1 LRDTAACRHL
11 HKVRAAESMVA
22 RHEPGRHVLGNGVQA
37 IDADRS
43 GSAESPGLTPVASA
57 SIGTKGSDP
66 LSANFE
72 GFWKFPGGMLSVER
86 GERMT
91 AVSVMPGDGRPA
103 DRPPVGLP
111 SLTPIGLG
119 APDLALVD
127 GRSVVNFDLYEA
139 MRRFYFED
147 FRGRTAAVSRAASL
161 ARRLYYVARPAIPR
175 RYQLALRRRLAR
187 TQARSRFPAWPVDTT
202 LDDLRSAVMSA
213 AMAAAGRDR
222 VPMLGL
228 WPRRARYGVVLRHD
242 VEEREGVRNIGAL
255 RRLEEAAGLRSVWN
269 FVPERYPFDAAIL
282 TDLQQAGH
290 EIGVHGLHHDG
301 KLFSSRREFVR
312 RAERIN
318 GYLSAWGARGFA
330 APSAIRKLDWIAERL
345 DIDFDS
351 SAPTAEV
358 IGAQPGGCATVFPF
372 LLPRSI
378 VEIPMTAQQD
388 HTLFELLGRPDI
400 DVWLETIRVIRERG
414 GVLVL
419 TVHPDYMTSAARLD
433 LYRAVLSRLTEDEQ
447 AWTALPGELSDWW
460 RRRSESE
467 IRGQG
472 DRLVI
477 SGPARDD
484 AAVGSLALCS
494 DGLTFSPS

>member
-1 LRDTAACRHL
+1 MRALDHSGRSAGAA
-11 HKVRAAESMVA
+11 AF
-22 RHEPGRHVLGNGVQA
+22 P
-37 IDADRS
+37 
-43 GSAESPGLTPVASA
+43 SA
-57 SIGTKGSDP
+57 SPREASPIRAEGAGLLADA
-66 LSANFE
+66 LAANFE
-72 GFWKFPGGMLSVER
+72 GFWKFPAGMLAVER
-86 GERMT
+86 GEGMT
-91 AVSVMPGDGRPA
+91 AVRLRPGDGRPA
-103 DRPPVGLP
+103 DLPPIGLP
-111 SLTPIGLG
+111 SLTPIGMP
-119 APDLALVD
+119 APEMALVD
-127 GRSVVNFDLYEA
+127 GQAVVSFDLYEA

-147 FRGRTAAVSRAASL
+147 FRGRAAAVSRAASL
-161 ARRLYYVARPAIPR
+161 ARRLYYLGRPAIPR

-213 AMAAAGRDR
+213 ALAAAGRDR

-242 VEEREGVRNIGAL
+242 VEGSEGVRNVDVL
-255 RRLEEAAGLRSVWN
+255 RRLEESAGLRSIWN
-269 FVPERYPFDAAIL
+269 FVPERYPFDRSML

-290 EIGVHGLHHDG
+290 EIGVHGLYHDG

-318 GYLSAWGARGFA
+318 VYLSAWGARGFA

-345 DIDFDS
+345 EIEFDS
-351 SAPTAEV
+351 SAPAAEV

-388 HTLFELLGRPDI
+388 HTLFEILGRRDI
-400 DVWLETIRVIRERG
+400 DVWLETIRVVRERG

-419 TVHPDYMTSAARLD
+419 TVHPDYMTSAGRLD
-433 LYRAVLSRLTEDEQ
+433 LYRAVLSRLAEDGD
-447 AWTALPGELSDWW
+447 AWKALPGDVSDWW

-467 IRGQG
+467 IRTQG
-472 DRLVI
+472 DRLEI
-477 SGPARDD
+477 SGPARAD
-484 AAVGSLALCS
+484 AAVGSAELYSGGLAV
-494 DGLTFSPS
+494 SPS

>member
-1 LRDTAACRHL
+1 
-11 HKVRAAESMVA
+11 VRTLDSESFDGVA
-22 RHEPGRHVLGNGVQA
+22 
-37 IDADRS
+37 
-43 GSAESPGLTPVASA
+43 T
-57 SIGTKGSDP
+57 GSD
-66 LSANFE
+66 LSPPESFPFRTEGSGLLSAALAANFE
-72 GFWKFPGGMLSVER
+72 GFWKLPAGMLTVER
-86 GERMT
+86 GEGMT
-91 AVSVMPGDGRPA
+91 AVHLAGDGPPA
-103 DRPPVGLP
+103 DRPPTSLPPLGPVGIAAP
-111 SLTPIGLG
+111 ELT
-119 APDLALVD
+119 LVQ
-127 GRSVVNFDLYEA
+127 GRAVMNFDLYEA

-147 FRGRTAAVSRAASL
+147 FRGRVAAVSRAASA
-161 ARRLYYVARPAIPR
+161 ARRLYYFARPAIPR

-213 AMAAAGRDR
+213 AMAAAGLDR

-242 VEEREGVRNIGAL
+242 VEGPEGVRNLHAL
-255 RRLEEAAGLRSVWN
+255 RRLEEAAGFRSVWN
-269 FVPERYPFDAAIL
+269 FVPERYPFDPSIL
-282 TDLQQAGH
+282 TDLRQAGH

-318 GYLSAWGARGFA
+318 VYLSAWGARGFA

-372 LLPRSI
+372 FLPGAI

-388 HTLFELLGRPDI
+388 HTLFDLLGRRDI

-419 TVHPDYMTSAARLD
+419 TSHPDYMTSAPRLD
-433 LYRAVLSRLTEDEQ
+433 LYRAVLSRLTEDQE
-447 AWTALPGELSDWW
+447 AWKALPGDLSDWW

-467 IRGQG
+467 FRAKG
-472 DRLVI
+472 DRLEI

-484 AAVGSLALCS
+484 AAVGSAALCS
-494 DGLTFSPS
+494 GGLTLSPW

>member
-1 LRDTAACRHL
+1 MRGGLPYAVSCGRL
-11 HKVRAAESMVA
+11 WNERAAEGIRTRQLELTAMSPPESTSM
-22 RHEPGRHVLGNGVQA
+22 RTESSSLL
-37 IDADRS
+37 
-43 GSAESPGLTPVASA
+43 SAALA
-57 SIGTKGSDP
+57 
-66 LSANFE
+66 ANFE
-72 GFWKFPGGMLSVER
+72 GFWKLPAGMLAVER

-91 AVSVMPGDGRPA
+91 AVRLAPGDGRPA
-103 DRPPVGLP
+103 DLPPVGLP
-111 SLTPIGLG
+111 SLTPVGIT
-119 APDLALVD
+119 APEMALVD
-127 GRSVVNFDLYEA
+127 GRVVVSFDLYEA

-147 FRGRTAAVSRAASL
+147 FRGRAAAVSRAASL
-161 ARRLYYVARPAIPR
+161 ARRLYYLARPAIPR

-242 VEEREGVRNIGAL
+242 VEGSEGVRNVDAL
-255 RRLEEAAGLRSVWN
+255 RCLEEAAGLRSVWN
-269 FVPERYPFDAAIL
+269 FVPERYPFDPSIL
-282 TDLQQAGH
+282 TDLRQAGH
-290 EIGVHGLHHDG
+290 EIGVHGLYHDG
-301 KLFSSRREFVR
+301 KLFSNRREFVR

-318 GYLSAWGARGFA
+318 VYLSTWGARGFA

-345 DIDFDS
+345 DIEFDS

-372 LLPRSI
+372 LLPRAI

-388 HTLFELLGRPDI
+388 HTLFELLGRQDI
-400 DVWLETIRVIRERG
+400 DVWLETIRVVRERG

-433 LYRAVLSRLTEDEQ
+433 LYRAVLSRLSEDQ
-447 AWTALPGELSDWW
+447 DAWKALPGNLSDWW

-467 IRGQG
+467 LRDQG
-472 DRLVI
+472 DRLEI

-484 AAVGSLALCS
+484 AAVGSAALGS
-494 DGLTFSPS
+494 AGLTVSPS

>member
-1 LRDTAACRHL
+1 LRALDHSGRSAGAATC
-11 HKVRAAESMVA
+11 
-22 RHEPGRHVLGNGVQA
+22 P
-37 IDADRS
+37 
-43 GSAESPGLTPVASA
+43 SA
-57 SIGTKGSDP
+57 SPREASPIRAEGAGLLADA
-66 LSANFE
+66 LAANFE
-72 GFWKFPGGMLSVER
+72 GFWKLPAGMLAVER
-86 GERMT
+86 GEGKT
-91 AVSVMPGDGRPA
+91 AVRLTPGDCRPA
-103 DRPPVGLP
+103 ELPSVGLP
-111 SLTPIGLG
+111 SLTPVGIT
-119 APDLALVD
+119 APDMALVD
-127 GRSVVNFDLYEA
+127 GKAVVSFDLYEA

-147 FRGRTAAVSRAASL
+147 FRGRAAVVSHAASL
-161 ARRLYYVARPAIPR
+161 GRRLYYLARPAIPR

-242 VEEREGVRNIGAL
+242 VEGSDGVRNVDAL
-255 RRLEEAAGLRSVWN
+255 RRLEEAAGLRSIWN
-269 FVPERYPFDAAIL
+269 FVPERYPFDPSML
-282 TDLQQAGH
+282 TDLRQAGH
-290 EIGVHGLHHDG
+290 EIGVHGLYHDG

-318 GYLSAWGARGFA
+318 VYLSAWGARGFA

-358 IGAQPGGCATVFPF
+358 IGPQPGGCATVFPF
-372 LLPRSI
+372 FLPRSI

-388 HTLFELLGRPDI
+388 HTLFEILGRRDI
-400 DVWLETIRVIRERG
+400 DVWLKTIRVVRERG

-419 TVHPDYMTSAARLD
+419 TVHPDYMTSAGRLD
-433 LYRAVLSRLTEDEQ
+433 LYRALLSRLAEDED
-447 AWTALPGELSDWW
+447 AWKALPGDVSDWW

-467 IRGQG
+467 IRAQG
-472 DRLVI
+472 DGLEI
-477 SGPARDD
+477 SGPARAD
-484 AAVGSLALCS
+484 AAVGSAALYSGGLAV
-494 DGLTFSPS
+494 SPS

>member
-1 LRDTAACRHL
+1 LRALDSPD
-11 HKVRAAESMVA
+11 RARGGESW
-22 RHEPGRHVLGNGVQA
+22 
-37 IDADRS
+37 
-43 GSAESPGLTPVASA
+43 ASA
-57 SIGTKGSDP
+57 TPREESSIRTEGSGVVSRA
-66 LSANFE
+66 LAANFE
-72 GFWKFPGGMLSVER
+72 GFWKLPDGMLTVER

-91 AVSVMPGDGRPA
+91 AVRLRPGDGRPA
-103 DRPPVGLP
+103 DLPPIGLP
-111 SLTPIGLG
+111 SLTPIGIT
-119 APDLALVD
+119 APEMALVN
-127 GRSVVNFDLYEA
+127 GRAVVSFDLYEA

-147 FRGRTAAVSRAASL
+147 FRGRAAAVSRATSL
-161 ARRLYYVARPAIPR
+161 ARRVYYVARPAIPR

-213 AMAAAGRDR
+213 AMAAAGRRR
-222 VPMLGL
+222 VPMLAF
-228 WPRRARYGVVLRHD
+228 WPRRARYAVVLRHD
-242 VEEREGVRNIGAL
+242 VEGCEGIRNIDAL
-255 RRLEEAAGLRSVWN
+255 RRLEEDAGVRSIWN
-269 FVPERYPFDAAIL
+269 FVPERYPFDPSIL
-282 TDLQQAGH
+282 TDLRQAGH

-318 GYLSAWGARGFA
+318 VYLSAWGTRGFA

-372 LLPRSI
+372 LLPRAI

-388 HTLFELLGRPDI
+388 HTLFELLGRRDI

-419 TVHPDYMTSAARLD
+419 TVHPDYMTSAERLD
-433 LYRAVLSRLTEDEQ
+433 LYRAVLSRLTGDEE
-447 AWTALPGELSDWW
+447 AWKALPSDVSDWW
-460 RRRSESE
+460 RRRSKSE
-467 IRGQG
+467 IREQG
-472 DRLVI
+472 DRLEI

-484 AAVGSLALCS
+484 AAVGSVALCS
-494 DGLTFSPS
+494 RALTVSPS